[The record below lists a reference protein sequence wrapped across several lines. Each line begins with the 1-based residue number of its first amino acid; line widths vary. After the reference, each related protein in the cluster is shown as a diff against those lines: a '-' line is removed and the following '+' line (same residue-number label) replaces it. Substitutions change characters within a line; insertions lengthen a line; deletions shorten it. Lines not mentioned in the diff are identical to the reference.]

1 MRRGFSLSGVMAL
14 TLFLFVMFAA
24 LHSALHMN
32 RQRLATVKHRHAAQW
47 LAVSGADLARAR
59 LLKGD
64 MKVGETIRSPQFP
77 QGRFEVS
84 SRQNGAG
91 VLLVSR
97 GISAGQTAER
107 QVRVSAP

>member
-1 MRRGFSLSGVMAL
+1 MRRGFSLPGVLAL
-14 TLFLFVMFAA
+14 TLFLFVLFAA

-47 LAVSGADLARAR
+47 LAVSGLDLARVR
-59 LLKGD
+59 LAKGE

-84 SRQNGAG
+84 SRRSGSG
-91 VLLVSR
+91 VLLVSE
-97 GISAGQTAER
+97 GTAAGQ
-107 QVRVSAP
+107 RVESRLTVKAP